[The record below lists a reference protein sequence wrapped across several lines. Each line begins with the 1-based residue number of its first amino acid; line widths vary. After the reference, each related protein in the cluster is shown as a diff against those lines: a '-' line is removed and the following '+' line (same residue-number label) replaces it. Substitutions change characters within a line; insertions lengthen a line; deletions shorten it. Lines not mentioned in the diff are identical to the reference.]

1 MKRGK
6 VKKKQEKSMLMRD
19 FLYKNYRL
27 LLSTLTIPS
36 LAESFE
42 RGFREFKNNLM
53 KNIYLN

>member
-1 MKRGK
+1 M
-6 VKKKQEKSMLMRD
+6 EMWD

-36 LAESFE
+36 LAESFK

-53 KNIYLN
+53 KNIYLD